1 MCSISVD
8 LLKTKKTHMQIK
20 HFIGIDVSKDTL
32 DLSVVVNG
40 KPLSHYCIG
49 NSAKEIKSTV
59 SRIMKEMNGS
69 FDDTIFCMEHTGLY
83 NLPVVKWLNKNEGKM
98 WLESGVH
105 IRRTLGLVRGKN
117 DKVDS
122 SRIAMFA
129 YTNRHLVKL
138 WSPPRH
144 VIEIIAALLSQ
155 RARLIKAKKQ
165 LATANMEQ
173 RKFLDKDIMHS
184 LNKYTNRATTVID
197 KQVDD
202 IEDEIIDLIKD
213 DDKLKRMYQIITSI
227 NGIGLVTA
235 SYILVT
241 TNEFINISDPK
252 KYACYS
258 GVVPF
263 EHTSG
268 TSVRGRNR
276 VSHIANKSIKTLLH
290 LAAISTLNTPGEIQ
304 DYYNRKIAEGKNKM
318 SIINAIRNKLILRVF
333 ACIKQNREYEKN
345 YCYKFA

>member
-1 MCSISVD
+1 
-8 LLKTKKTHMQIK
+8 
-20 HFIGIDVSKDTL
+20 
-32 DLSVVVNG
+32 
-40 KPLSHYCIG
+40 
-49 NSAKEIKSTV
+49 
-59 SRIMKEMNGS
+59 
-69 FDDTIFCMEHTGLY
+69 
-83 NLPVVKWLNKNEGKM
+83 M
-98 WLESGVH
+98 WIESGVH

-129 YTNRHLVKL
+129 YTNRHQVKL
-138 WSPPRH
+138 WAPPRH
-144 VIEIIAALLSQ
+144 IIERIGALLSQ
-155 RARLIKAKKQ
+155 RSRLVKAKKQ
-165 LATANMEQ
+165 LSTANNEQ
-173 RKFLDKDIMHS
+173 KKFLDKDIMHS
-184 LNKYTNRATTVID
+184 LNKYTNKATVVLD
-197 KQVDD
+197 KQVEA
-202 IEDEIIDLIKD
+202 IEYEILGIIKN

-268 TSVRGRNR
+268 TSVKGRNR
-276 VSHIANKSIKTLLH
+276 VSHIANKSIKSLLH

-304 DYYNRKIAEGKNKM
+304 DYYKRKIAEGKNKM
-318 SIINAIRNKLILRVF
+318 SIINAIRNKLILRIF

-345 YCYKFA
+345 YTYKFV

>member
-1 MCSISVD
+1 
-8 LLKTKKTHMQIK
+8 MQIK

-40 KPLSHYCIG
+40 KALSHYCIG
-49 NSAKEIKSTV
+49 NTTKEIKSTV
-59 SRIMKEMNGS
+59 SKIMKDMDGS

-83 NLPVVKWLNKNEGKM
+83 NRPLVQWLHNNQGKM

-105 IRRTLGLVRGKN
+105 IRRTLGLIRGKN
-117 DKVDS
+117 DKIDS

-129 YTNRHLVKL
+129 YTNRHQIKF
-138 WSPPRH
+138 WTPPRQ
-144 VIEIIAALLSQ
+144 VIERIAALLSQ
-155 RARLIKAKKQ
+155 RARLVKAKKQ
-165 LATANMEQ
+165 LTTANKEQ
-173 RKFLDKDIMHS
+173 KKFLDKEILHS
-184 LNKYTNRATTVID
+184 LNKYTNRTTTVID
-197 KQVDD
+197 KQ
-202 IEDEIIDLIKD
+202 IEAIENEIIGLIKD

-227 NGIGLVTA
+227 NGIGMVTA

-241 TNEFINISDPK
+241 TNEFINICDPK
-252 KYACYS
+252 KFACYS

-268 TSVRGRNR
+268 TSVRGKSR
-276 VSHIANKSIKTLLH
+276 VSHIANKSIKSLLH
-290 LAAISTLNTPGEIQ
+290 LSAISTLNSPGEIQ

-318 SIINAIRNKLILRVF
+318 SIINAIRNKLILRIF

-345 YCYKFA
+345 YCYKLA